1 MSAGGGNVVV
11 GLTGGMGSGKSSVAR
26 LLAEHGALVV
36 DADAVAREVVAP
48 GSEGLAAVVERFG
61 PGVLQPDG
69 SLDRAE
75 LGRVAF
81 ADDASRRSLEA
92 ITHPRIAA
100 RTLDLMGEAAARQVI
115 VHDIPLLVELQRQG
129 DYDLVVVVDAPV
141 EPRIARLREHR
152 GVPRDVAEARIAAQA
167 GEEQRRA
174 VADVWI
180 DNGGA
185 QDALREQVDELW
197 RGRVEPLVAEARR
210 PT

>member
-100 RTLDLMGEAAARQVI
+100 RTLALMGEAAAGQVI

-141 EPRIARLREHR
+141 ETRIARLREHR

-167 GEEQRRA
+167 GKEQRRA

>member
-100 RTLDLMGEAAARQVI
+100 RTLALMGEAAARQVI

-141 EPRIARLREHR
+141 ETRIARLREHR